1 MQNSD
6 NKIILITAGG
16 PYPWVIANAIS
27 NHYGNLTMLI
37 EEPES
42 KTHFLKRRAK
52 IVGNFSTLGQ
62 FLTMLLSK
70 FGKRFAIKRTEQ
82 IIAQFNLKIEPNQ
95 KIQILN
101 ISSPNSDACRDLIKK
116 LDPDVIFLAGC
127 RMLTAKTLSDI
138 PCPILNYH
146 AGINPKYRGM
156 QGGYWAR
163 KNQDAGNYG
172 TTVHLVDNGVDTGG
186 ILYHQF
192 IEPNPDDTMLTDALY
207 QVAHSVDISLKSI
220 DDVLSGK
227 INVKKTD
234 LPTHQWF
241 HPPIWSYI
249 WTGLTKRIW

>member
-1 MQNSD
+1 MQKSD

-27 NHYGNLTMLI
+27 NHYGNLTTFI

-42 KTHFLKRRAK
+42 KIHFLKRRAK
-52 IVGNFSTLGQ
+52 IVGYFSTLGQ
-62 FLTMLLSK
+62 FLTMSLSK
-70 FGKRFAIKRTEQ
+70 FGKPFAIKRTDQ
-82 IIAQFNLKIEPNQ
+82 IIEQFNLKIEPNQ
-95 KIQILN
+95 QIQILN
-101 ISSPNSDACRDLIKK
+101 ISSPNSDACRDLIKE
-116 LDPDVIFLAGC
+116 LNPDIIFLAGC
-127 RMLTAKTLSDI
+127 RMLTAKTLSDFS
-138 PCPILNYH
+138 CPILNYH

-163 KNQDAGNYG
+163 KNHDTDNYG
-172 TTVHLVDNGVDTGG
+172 TTVHLVDSGVDTGS

-192 IEPNPDDTMLTDALY
+192 IEPNPDDTILTDALY
-207 QVAHSVDISLKSI
+207 QVAHSIDISIKSI

-234 LPTHQWF
+234 LPSHQWF